1 MNDVRGTAIDSAH
14 VLVDPSDPWELPVS
28 TPMGGM
34 SYSLLFFL
42 TPSKTRFRSL
52 SSSLQRFIFSERP
65 PNPHLF
71 FFFHSK
77 SIGHWSGMV
86 GIGEQDLST
95 ADGRK
100 NPNKNI
106 LIAEV
111 ATREVCFSNH
121 PIVSRIVGSNSS
133 RLRAPGQTR
142 VYVPKTQTR
151 ALQDAVLAIENDRH
165 LTSGRKRR
173 VVK

>member
-1 MNDVRGTAIDSAH
+1 MIRRTSLWIPPTLGSC
-14 VLVDPSDPWELPVS
+14 LFRPPWVACR
-28 TPMGGM
+28 TPF
-34 SYSLLFFL
+34 FFL
-42 TPSKTRFRSL
+42 TPSKTRFRYL

-86 GIGEQDLST
+86 GIGEQDLSS